1 MMKTKRILAICGIVL
16 LLSLYVLTF
25 VSALMST
32 DYSQSLFM
40 ASIFA
45 TLVVPIMIYAYLL
58 IYRVLKNKNTDDNE
72 NSNNN
77 SSFPEDLKDKK

>member
-1 MMKTKRILAICGIVL
+1 MKRILAICGIVL

-45 TLVVPIMIYAYLL
+45 TLVVPIMLYAYML
-58 IYRVLKNKNTDDNE
+58 IYRVVKNKNTDDTD
-72 NSNNN
+72 SSSNN
-77 SSFPEDLKDKK
+77 SSFPKELKDKK